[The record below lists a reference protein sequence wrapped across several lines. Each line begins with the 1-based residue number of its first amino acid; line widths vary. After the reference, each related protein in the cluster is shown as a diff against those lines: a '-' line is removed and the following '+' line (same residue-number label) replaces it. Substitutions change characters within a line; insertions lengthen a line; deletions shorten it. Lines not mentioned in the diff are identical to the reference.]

1 MSRSDA
7 LTQLREL
14 AERRH
19 RDPHVSLEEAQRFLA
34 SGDPRV
40 EATASGVVGLLQH
53 ELGELAEAAHSHARA
68 VAISA
73 ARGWRDDEAIARAN
87 MAPTLLALGD
97 ADGADREITAALALT
112 SPASRG
118 VVALRHGVVLQ
129 RTGRLNEALVA
140 YQRARRWLEEADD
153 QPYLAVVHLNLGVLH
168 AYQGNIDA
176 ALDSLARSE
185 EISRRRDLP
194 VLVAMATHNMGFHLG
209 RLGQIPDALAVFART
224 RATYAALGNPARLV
238 AVLEADRCEVLL
250 LAGLVAEARAAARWA
265 VDALATV
272 GDVAHL
278 MECRLLL
285 ARILLA
291 AGEYPAAAREAAVAA
306 EGLASAGRRPWAAL
320 ARYVGVQAEILENE
334 DKSEVPHGLLPR
346 CRQIAAEL
354 ETTGWP
360 VESVHVH
367 TFAGRIALSIGRP
380 AVARAELIGSAAA
393 RARGTADLRAQAWHA
408 YALLRVAEGNRS
420 GARRALNRGMA
431 VVDDYRASL
440 GATELR
446 VSAAGHGADL
456 ARLGIRLALE
466 DRRAAE
472 LLRWAER
479 WRAGALR
486 RPAVRPPEDE
496 QLAEDLTALRQ
507 AQADLRAA
515 RLNPPSP
522 GDDGAAT
529 SDSGVASLV
538 SRIASLERAVRDR
551 TLEARDIK
559 VATGRVD
566 VAAIRAALGERSLV
580 EYVFLDGELH
590 AVTVT
595 RAGSRLHHL
604 GSAPIGE
611 EKDYLLCAIRRLMA
625 APSARAAA
633 TVRATADRL
642 DGLLLRPL
650 RLPPGAPLV
659 IVPTGLLHGLPW
671 AALPSMA
678 GRPVT
683 VAPSA
688 AVWLAEDAWRLPSNA
703 SAAAP
708 TVTVVA
714 GPQLPGA
721 DEEVRR
727 VAAQYPAAQSL
738 SGSAATTAAVVAA
751 LEGADIAHLAAH
763 GSFRADSPLFSSVL
777 LADGPITVYEL
788 ERLRRAPQ
796 TVVLASCNAA
806 VNAVHVGDELIGTAS
821 ALIGLGVRWVIAPV
835 MPVPD
840 GSTVAFMVALHRL
853 MGAGWTP
860 ASALAGAA
868 RDQDEA
874 VAAAFICIGCDNG
887 VVSG

>member
-7 LTQLREL
+7 LIRLREL

-19 RDPHVSLEEAQRFLA
+19 RDPGVSLEAAQEFLA
-34 SGDPRV
+34 ADDPRV
-40 EATASGVVGLLQH
+40 AATASGVVGLLQH
-53 ELGELAEAAHSHARA
+53 ELGQLAAAAQSHARA
-68 VAISA
+68 VALSA
-73 ARGWRDDEAIARAN
+73 AHGWRDDEAIARAN
-87 MAPTLLALGD
+87 LASTLLALGD
-97 ADGADREITAALALT
+97 AAGADREIAVALALT

-118 VVALRHGVVLQ
+118 LVAARQGVVLQ
-129 RTGRLNEALVA
+129 RTGRLKEALVA
-140 YQRARRWLEEADD
+140 YQRARRWLEEVDD

-168 AYQGNIDA
+168 AYQGHMDA
-176 ALDSLARSE
+176 ALDCLARSE

-209 RLGQIPDALAVFART
+209 RLGKIPDALAVFART
-224 RATYAALGNPARLV
+224 RETYAALGNPARLV
-238 AVLEADRCEVLL
+238 AVLDADRCEVLL
-250 LAGLVAEARAAARWA
+250 LAGLVVEARAAARWA
-265 VDALATV
+265 VDALTAV

-285 ARILLA
+285 ARVLLA
-291 AGEYPAAAREAAVAA
+291 AGEYPAASEEAALAA
-306 EGLASAGRRPWAAL
+306 RGLASAGRRPWAAL

-334 DKSEVPHGLLPR
+334 DKAEIPRDLLPR
-346 CRQIAAEL
+346 CRRIAAEL

-367 TFAGRIALSIGRP
+367 TFAGRIALSLGRP
-380 AVARAELIGSAAA
+380 AIARAELVGSAMA

-420 GARRALNRGMA
+420 GARRALTRGMA

-456 ARLGIRLALE
+456 ARFGIRLALQ
-466 DRRAAE
+466 DGRPAE

-496 QLAEDLTALRQ
+496 QLAENLTALRQ
-507 AQADLRAA
+507 ANADLRAV

-522 GDDGAAT
+522 GNGGPAAT
-529 SDSGVASLV
+529 DAAVAPLV
-538 SRIASLERAVRDR
+538 SRIAALEQAVRAR
-551 TLEARDIK
+551 TLEAHDDA

-566 VAAIRAALGERSLV
+566 IAAVRAALGARWLV

-595 RAGSRLHHL
+595 EARVRLHHL
-604 GSAPIGE
+604 GSALIEE
-611 EKDYLLCAIRRLMA
+611 EKDYLLFAIRRLMA

-642 DGLLLRPL
+642 DRLLLRPL
-650 RLPPGAPLV
+650 RLPPDAPLV

-671 AALPSMA
+671 TALPSVA
-678 GRPVT
+678 GRSAT

-688 AVWLAEDAWRLPSNA
+688 AVWLGEDAWRPSRP
-703 SAAAP
+703 AP
-708 TVTVVA
+708 ATGPAVTVVA

-727 VAAQYPAAQSL
+727 VAAQYPTAQWL
-738 SGSAATTAAVVAA
+738 AGPAATTSAVVAA
-751 LEGADIAHLAAH
+751 LEGADVAHLAAH

-796 TVVLASCNAA
+796 TVVLASCDAA
-806 VNAVHVGDELIGTAS
+806 VNAVHVGDELVGTAS

-840 GSTVAFMVALHRL
+840 GSTVTFMVALHQL
-853 MGAGWTP
+853 MSAGRSP
-860 ASALAGAA
+860 AAALAGA
-868 RDQDEA
+868 RLDQDEA
-874 VAAAFICIGCDNG
+874 VAAAFICIGCDDAG
-887 VVSG
+887 VSG